1 MDNKIKRKVKLT
13 QVYNTE
19 LQALICILMPIVIGQ
34 LVRIYDATHAF
45 NLYSFIIYTFF
56 GFIAFAILIVAV
68 FMLMVITRYIAYL
81 PRVIRAKNK
90 LSKLPLTYDELDKL
104 NINSLE
110 EYFDYVRENIK
121 TTHDIFDDDSVN
133 YTFDLR
139 DMIFFTKEQERQF
152 SEFTHQLILD
162 TCEGKLKQWKDDSK
176 FKDNPTKLYLFKD
189 AEIRLVHKSIEF
201 KNAPNKEIF
210 NGVFACY
217 YDQIDVVVD
226 RCF

>member
-13 QVYNTE
+13 EVYSTE
-19 LQALICILMPIVIGQ
+19 LQVLICVVMPIVIGQ
-34 LVRIYDATHAF
+34 LARIYDATHAF

-56 GFIAFAILIVAV
+56 GFIAFAVLVVVV
-68 FMLMVITRYIAYL
+68 FVLMVVVRYIKAL
-81 PRVIRAKNK
+81 PRVIRAKNN
-90 LSKLPLTYDELDKL
+90 LSKMPLTYDELEKL

-133 YTFDLR
+133 YTFKLNDE
-139 DMIFFTKEQERQF
+139 IFFTKEQSRQF
-152 SEFTHQLILD
+152 QEFTHQLILD
-162 TCEGKLKQWKDDSK
+162 TCEGKLNQWKDDSK

-217 YDQIDVVVD
+217 YDQIDVKVD
-226 RCF
+226 RCI